1 MRDVL
6 LEIGSRPA
14 ARRLIGRLGLPLP
27 LPQKLTRG
35 RGAWE
40 ARPLADQ
47 NIVVGG
53 TAGGR
58 IGSVLAKAVA
68 AAGGYPVVASGDAE
82 PFREIGKA
90 YGRPATTVDLAALPS
105 GFRAH
110 ALVFD
115 ATELAG
121 PATLRGLYDFFHPL
135 VPVLR
140 SCGRAVVLGRP
151 PAEATTIASAAARG
165 ALDGFVRSLAKEIGR
180 RGSTANLVWVGPNA
194 ETRIEPVLRF
204 LLSARSAFV
213 TGQPI
218 TIDGRVPGPP
228 EPPFVRP
235 LEGKVALVTGAARGI
250 GKTIAERLSQEG
262 AHVVCLDRPADDAAG
277 GQVAQAIGGS
287 FLGVDIAEE
296 GAPATIAAYLRAGH
310 GGVDVVVHNA
320 GVTRDK
326 TLARMSPEM
335 WDTAL
340 AINLVGSPAHRPGAA
355 RPRAAARRG
364 ADRLP
369 GFRGRDRG
377 QRGADELRRFEGG
390 NRRLRSQTGGRARVS
405 RHHGERRR
413 AGAHRDS
420 NDRGHAGPGP
430 RGRPPPVGPRA
441 GGLARRRGGGGD
453 VPEHA
458 GRRRDQRS
466 RVARLRRRAHRR
478 LTTGSQRP

>member
-14 ARRLIGRLGLPLP
+14 ARRLIRRLGLPLP
-27 LPQKLTRG
+27 LPQKLMRG

-53 TAGGR
+53 TAGGT
-58 IGSVLAKAVA
+58 IASVLAKTVA

-105 GFRAH
+105 GLRAH

-151 PAEATTIASAAARG
+151 PTEATTIASAAARG
-165 ALDGFVRSLAKEIGR
+165 ALDGFVRSLAKEVGR
-180 RGSTANLVWVGPNA
+180 RGSTADLVWVGPNA

-218 TIDGRVPGPP
+218 TIDARVPGPP

-235 LEGKVALVTGAARGI
+235 LDGKVALVTGAARGI
-250 GKTIAERLSQEG
+250 GKTIAERLSQDG
-262 AHVVCLDRPADDAAG
+262 AHVICLDRPADDVAG

-340 AINLVGSPAHRPGAA
+340 AVNLSAPLRIDQA
-355 RPRAAARRG
+355 
-364 ADRLP
+364 LL
-369 GFRGRDRG
+369 DRG
-377 QRGADELRRFEGG
+377 LLRDGARIVCLASVAGIAGNAGQTNYAASKAGIAAYVRKRADELG
-390 NRRLRSQTGGRARVS
+390 S
-405 RHHGERRR
+405 RGITVN
-413 AGAHRDS
+413 AVA
-420 NDRGHAGPGP
+420 PGLIETRMTAAMP
-430 RGRPPPVGPRA
+430 ILVR
-441 GGLARRRGGGGD
+441 
-453 VPEHA
+453 EA
-458 GRRRDQRS
+458 GRRLSALGQGGLPVDVAEVVTFLS
-466 RVARLRRRAHRR
+466 TPGAVGISGAVLRVCGGALIGA
-478 LTTGSQRP
+478 